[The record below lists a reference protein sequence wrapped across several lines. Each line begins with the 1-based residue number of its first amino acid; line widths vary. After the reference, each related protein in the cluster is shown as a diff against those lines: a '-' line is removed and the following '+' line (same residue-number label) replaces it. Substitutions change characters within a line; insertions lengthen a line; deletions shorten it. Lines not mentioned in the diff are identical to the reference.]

1 MRSLSTIDTGL
12 SVMIVI
18 SLLLLSQIIM
28 LHSYII
34 YQRNT
39 FSDMRRGGSNRYTR
53 RISSSELHMMSTV
66 VVKNIK
72 TKASTNS
79 ITNVI
84 QNNNIERKKNNDK
97 NNNNN
102 NNNDNQNNHRHN
114 TNSYDNDDEV
124 YKHNQAKYLISPST
138 PRHEISAKFTVSNK
152 KYLDVGL
159 KLRSQ
164 YTKLKLLTADEEIIA
179 AKFSQVGKK
188 LDMIKKYMEN
198 KLQRTITIDEWA
210 KACKLN
216 IAQLSMYRDMAHSA
230 RNKLV
235 QHNIRLVDFWTI
247 RLIEHSKNAKQISY
261 YELLSEGIIGLRKAA
276 DLYDGSTRFIK
287 YAKVFIL
294 SELYRGMTT
303 LRPGM

>member
-1 MRSLSTIDTGL
+1 MRSISIIDTGF

-18 SLLLLSQIIM
+18 IILLLSQIIM
-28 LHSYII
+28 LHSYITNRRSI
-34 YQRNT
+34 
-39 FSDMRRGGSNRYTR
+39 FIDMRRIDSRYTR
-53 RISSSELHMMSTV
+53 RISSSELHMSTV

-72 TKASTNS
+72 PKATKI

-84 QNNNIERKKNNDK
+84 QNNNIERNKNNIHI
-97 NNNNN
+97 
-102 NNNDNQNNHRHN
+102 NNDHNQNSNRN
-114 TNSYDNDDEV
+114 NMNSFDNDDEA
-124 YKHNQAKYLISPST
+124 YKHNQAKYMMSPST
-138 PRHEISAKFTVSNK
+138 PRHEISAKFTASNK

-198 KLQRTITIDEWA
+198 KLKRDITIEEWA

-261 YELLSEGIIGLRKAA
+261 YELLSEGINRIG
-276 DLYDGSTRFIK
+276 
-287 YAKVFIL
+287 
-294 SELYRGMTT
+294 
-303 LRPGM
+303 

>member
-1 MRSLSTIDTGL
+1 MRSVSTIDTGL
-12 SVMIVI
+12 SAMIVI
-18 SLLLLSQIIM
+18 LFLLLSQIIM
-28 LHSYII
+28 LHSYITNR
-34 YQRNT
+34 RNT
-39 FSDMRRGGSNRYTR
+39 FFDLRRGSSYTR
-53 RISSSELHMMSTV
+53 RISSYELRMSTV
-66 VVKNIK
+66 VVKSIKPKATTNI
-72 TKASTNS
+72 

-84 QNNNIERKKNNDK
+84 QNKNIERNKNNK
-97 NNNNN
+97 
-102 NNNDNQNNHRHN
+102 NNNDNQNNRN
-114 TNSYDNDDEV
+114 DKNNYDNDDEA

-198 KLQRTITIDEWA
+198 KLKRDITKEEWA

>member
-1 MRSLSTIDTGL
+1 
-12 SVMIVI
+12 
-18 SLLLLSQIIM
+18 
-28 LHSYII
+28 
-34 YQRNT
+34 
-39 FSDMRRGGSNRYTR
+39 
-53 RISSSELHMMSTV
+53 MSTV
-66 VVKNIK
+66 VVKSNKPKVTTTNNI
-72 TKASTNS
+72 

-84 QNNNIERKKNNDK
+84 QNKNIERNKNYM
-97 NNNNN
+97 NNNE
-102 NNNDNQNNHRHN
+102 NQNNRN
-114 TNSYDNDDEV
+114 DKNSYDNDDET

-138 PRHEISAKFTVSNK
+138 PRHEISAKFTASNK

-198 KLQRTITIDEWA
+198 KLKRDITTEEWA